1 MLQIESL
8 SVFYGSIQALYD
20 IELEVPE
27 GSIVCLIGA
36 NGAGKST
43 LLNTIA
49 GLLRP
54 RRGSIS
60 WRTEALHRAGEKP
73 YSLEAHRIVERGI
86 ALAPEGRRI
95 FADLSV
101 LENLEMGGY
110 LIRERKHLHKRIQQ
124 QFALFPRLEE
134 RTHQRA
140 GSLSGGEQQMLC
152 VARALMNEPKLL
164 LLDEPSLGLA
174 PLITKDIIQTI
185 VRINR
190 EQGITILLVEQNAR
204 LALQHSQYAYVLEN
218 GRISLK
224 GAAAQLL
231 QDQRIIELYLGA

>member
-1 MLQIESL
+1 MLKVENL
-8 SVFYGSIQALYD
+8 DVFYGSIQALYQ
-20 IELEVPE
+20 IELEVAE

-54 RRGSIS
+54 KQGRVH
-60 WRTEALHRAGEKP
+60 WRSEDIHRAQGKL
-73 YSLEAHRIVERGI
+73 YSLEAHRVVELGI

-110 LIRERKHLHKRIQQ
+110 LIRERKKLQERIQA
-124 QFALFPRLEE
+124 QFALFPRLAE
-134 RTHQRA
+134 RKGQRA

-174 PLITKDIIQTI
+174 PLITRDIVETI

-204 LALQHSQYAYVLEN
+204 LALQYSQYAYVLEN

-224 GAAAQLL
+224 GAAAELL
-231 QDQRIIELYLGA
+231 QDQRIIELYLGT